1 MTPLEAAQEVFGSEV
16 VPLRSRSGLS
26 GEPEV
31 PAPLR
36 SFRSAGAGPSTRRA
50 RLPLALLLLLPLLP
64 GPLAAF
70 EPVRLVVE
78 NRPGLPPSARRPAAG
93 PRAWVGGVMD
103 LVGQYEPGPPIHV
116 VLAPESSP
124 LARDVPPWVS
134 GYTDGVSNVVV
145 LLPERTPS
153 YPDGGLEEVLAH
165 EVAHV
170 LIYRASAG
178 RRLPRWFNEGLAMLA
193 ARSWRLTDQTH
204 LALSLLFA
212 RKVPL
217 WRLDDLFDGDRSDVE
232 RAYALSG
239 ALVQDLLDRYGTGVP
254 RALLSRVAE
263 GLSFDEAL
271 RRTTGATL
279 VDVGDAFWARQTFLK
294 RWLPVLTS
302 TAVLWF
308 GISLLAVM
316 AAVKRRRQRA
326 ALAEAGEGEEQPSP
340 EVPAAPNSSG

>member
-1 MTPLEAAQEVFGSEV
+1 
-16 VPLRSRSGLS
+16 VPPRSKARLW
-26 GEPEV
+26 GEPEL
-31 PAPLR
+31 PAPLTLLLP
-36 SFRSAGAGPSTRRA
+36 AGVPAVTRRA
-50 RLPLALLLLLPLLP
+50 LLLGLVPLL
-64 GPLAAF
+64 LAGRSNAL

-78 NRPGLPPSARRPAAG
+78 QGPGLPASAGRLADRHG
-93 PRAWVGGVMD
+93 WVEGVMD
-103 LVGQYEPGPPIHV
+103 LVGLDEPGPPIRV

-124 LARDVPPWVS
+124 LARSVPPWVS

-153 YPDGGLEEVLAH
+153 YPDGALEEVLAH

-193 ARSWRLTDQTH
+193 GRSWRLRDETQF
-204 LALSLLFA
+204 ALSLLFA
-212 RKVPL
+212 PKVPL

-239 ALVQDLLDRYGTGVP
+239 ALVQDLLDRYGSGLP
-254 RALLSRVAE
+254 RALLSRVAQ

-271 RRTTGATL
+271 RQATGATL
-279 VDVGDAFWARQTFLK
+279 LDVDESFYARQTVLK
-294 RWLPVLTS
+294 RWLPILTS

-308 GISLLAVM
+308 GISLLALV
-316 AAVKRRRQRA
+316 AALKRRRDRA
-326 ALAEAGEGEEQPSP
+326 ALARSDAGEEVFPPPDP
-340 EVPAAPNSSG
+340 EIVESTRGDPPVG